1 MAAISRVYSIHRVAQ
16 MLGRDEDLLWELADQ
31 LEPEDGKIWVY
42 DADEVETLAFTQAG
56 IERLEEIIADQV
68 HQRGLERPGS

>member
-1 MAAISRVYSIHRVAQ
+1 MAAISRVYSIRRVAQ

-56 IERLEEIIADQV
+56 IERLQEIIADQV
-68 HQRGLERPGS
+68 DRRGFGRPAS